1 MLNNHNKKKLNDN
14 VFEEIKS
21 TEAEMENHFFISG
34 GKDWSRLNYQFMVL
48 SRKTHTIFRET
59 TIRSHLMTL

>member
-34 GKDWSRLNYQFMVL
+34 GKD
-48 SRKTHTIFRET
+48 
-59 TIRSHLMTL
+59 

>member
-21 TEAEMENHFFISG
+21 TEAEMENHF
-34 GKDWSRLNYQFMVL
+34 LL